1 MENKLW
7 ESLQD
12 KHTFLNYKSYVI
24 PIMLNRFGASLPTIL
39 NRLGAS
45 LGRTEFRFKTKN

>member
-24 PIMLNRFGASLPTIL
+24 PIMLNRFGASLLKPTYLID
-39 NRLGAS
+39 GAS
-45 LGRTEFRFKTKN
+45 LRCTESD